1 MGRIF
6 LQGKEYY
13 TCARG
18 SVKHN
23 VGWCPTVSDSS
34 YGVDRDA
41 KLFVSDPKE
50 TKSVHFKT

>member
-41 KLFVSDPKE
+41 ELIVSDP
-50 TKSVHFKT
+50 